1 MRMHYCGDGEVDDA
15 MQMRGSTVVP
25 SGAISLCRTVRC
37 TVMFNLKEK
46 REKE

>member
-15 MQMRGSTVVP
+15 MQMRGSTVV
-25 SGAISLCRTVRC
+25 CRTVRC